1 MTTAMLLNEVFIVSQ
16 LENVYLGGRGEKPL
30 GGDKNLMGGGYW
42 GDFSWWGIKDE
53 YIFSQWRRASL
64 HPPVKKLL
72 LNLHAFSRDSVPDW
86 FHTSYWKSHERLN
99 KWNQSTT
106 KEKYEGHQEKWTKKR
121 ILKNIKFSFWFEIYV
136 HPPANK
142 SRWMKVM
149 QQNIFCSFFFF
160 KNWDSLHARLN
171 SHYKACSYKKKKHKK
186 IKAYRKISL
195 EGAYS

>member
-1 MTTAMLLNEVFIVSQ
+1 MTTTMLLNEVFIVSQ
-16 LENVYLGGRGEKPL
+16 LENFYLGGRGEKPL
-30 GGDKNLMGGGYW
+30 VGDKNLMGGVYW

-53 YIFSQWRRASL
+53 YIFSQWGRASL

-160 KNWDSLHARLN
+160 KKLGFTPC
-171 SHYKACSYKKKKHKK
+171 KAEQPLQSMQLQEKEAQKD
-186 IKAYRKISL
+186 
-195 EGAYS
+195 